1 MDNYVIMGK
10 MDTPPRHAGTKVYD
24 LTDLVDLFEANE
36 GEVQHII
43 GKTGNGKTYEG
54 TRRALEYLYQGK
66 VVYTSWML
74 NLPEFY
80 DERDDKE
87 RVFFKTLFRQNKF
100 FRFPIKQNWFYV
112 DIDRP
117 DLIEFIASRT
127 DCIFMLDEGQDVFD
141 ARGGMNRMARQA
153 ITRTRHMRKTLII
166 ISQRAQAVDVTARAN
181 ITWFYKCVKTRAW
194 WWPFR
199 FYFKVYRS
207 DEMDDQNYPIWEER
221 LPDGKMWTAPVW
233 RSHFAKDEIYNAY
246 NSWYLRKGIAK
257 SQEVNFEAYELSF
270 KDKLTVLF
278 AKKVKNKPP
287 DELSTPTPSEFMPG
301 AVVLKDEEK
310 SVIPPSKRHK
320 ESSKNPGERAQDD
333 ILLNPKVEEEISHD
347 EIRPKTTRESKKRY
361 EQKTAEAGEKTTSE
375 TIREQKESTPSK
387 KKRLAVKPL

>member
-1 MDNYVIMGK
+1 MVK
-10 MDTPPRHAGTKVYD
+10 MAHAGTKVYD
-24 LTDLVDLFEANE
+24 ISELVDLFEANE

-54 TRRALEYLYQGK
+54 TRRALDYLYQGK
-66 VVYTSWML
+66 VVYTSWEL

-80 DERDDKE
+80 DELEDKE
-87 RVFFKTLFRQNKF
+87 KVFFKTIFNQKTF
-100 FRFPIKQNWFYV
+100 FRFPIKKNWHYV

-194 WWPFR
+194 WFPFV

-233 RSHFAKDEIYNAY
+233 HSHFASKKIYDAY
-246 NSWYLRKGIAK
+246 NSWYLRKGIKK
-257 SQEVNFEAYELSF
+257 SQDVHFEAYTLTFSE
-270 KDKLTVLF
+270 KLKVLF
-278 AKKVKNKPP
+278 SKKGLPKPP
-287 DELSTPTPSEFMPG
+287 DVIPTP
-301 AVVLKDEEK
+301 
-310 SVIPPSKRHK
+310 R
-320 ESSKNPGERAQDD
+320 
-333 ILLNPKVEEEISHD
+333 
-347 EIRPKTTRESKKRY
+347 KKRAIMP
-361 EQKTAEAGEKTTSE
+361 EKVIELPHEAPKRIIVQDTQERPARRKNASVNSLHDIPLSIKVGRSKEK
-375 TIREQKESTPSK
+375 
-387 KKRLAVKPL
+387 V